1 MSDNSSNSGVFKL
14 VALLFQL
21 SVELHEHLIVLDLHV
36 VFGERFLCGRIDRL
50 PGQQVE
56 PGQMKRASDL
66 FSNEESGREISF
78 FMRARPVP
86 SLKLAVQIHDENP
99 STIVLDSLHGPWRKL
114 RERGDGDERSQNVFP
129 YRYL

>member
-1 MSDNSSNSGVFKL
+1 M
-14 VALLFQL
+14 LFQL
-21 SVELHEHLIVLDLHV
+21 LVELHEYLIILDLDMILRK
-36 VFGERFLCGRIDRL
+36 RFLCGRIHSL
-50 PGQQVE
+50 PCQQVE
-56 PGQMKRASDL
+56 PGQMKWASDL
-66 FSNEESGREISF
+66 FSNEESDRQISL

-86 SLKLAVQIHDENP
+86 SLNLAVQIHDENP